1 MTKEQIEMLRT
12 LIRGEIEA
20 ALMNEN
26 EYRFAY
32 EQEKANDQGW
42 ETFINTFTKE
52 VFEWPNWYE
61 TGDGV

>member
-20 ALMNEN
+20 AIQNEN
-26 EYRFAY
+26 GYRFAF

-42 ETFINTFTKE
+42 ETFMNSFIKE
-52 VFEWPNWYE
+52 ETEWTE
-61 TGDGV
+61 TGSGV

>member
-1 MTKEQIEMLRT
+1 MTNEQIEMLRR

-52 VFEWPNWYE
+52 VFDWNE

>member
-26 EYRFAY
+26 GYRFAF
-32 EQEKANDQGW
+32 EQEQANDQGW
-42 ETFINTFTKE
+42 ETFMNTFTKE
-52 VFEWPNWYE
+52 VFDWNE
-61 TGDGV
+61 TGDGI

>member
-42 ETFINTFTKE
+42 ETFMNTFTKE
-52 VFEWPNWYE
+52 IFDWNE

>member
-26 EYRFAY
+26 GYRFAF
-32 EQEKANDQGW
+32 EQEQANDQGW
-42 ETFINTFTKE
+42 ETFMNTFTKE
-52 VFEWPNWYE
+52 IFDWNE

>member
-12 LIRGEIEA
+12 LIRGEIET

-32 EQEKANDQGW
+32 EQEKSNDQGW
-42 ETFINTFTKE
+42 ETFMNTFTKE
-52 VFEWPNWYE
+52 VLDWNE

>member
-42 ETFINTFTKE
+42 ETFMNSFTKE
-52 VFEWPNWYE
+52 VFDWNE